1 MNISISLVWTVGRV
15 KKNFCLMMM
24 DRGYELDKEEENLC
38 KLSELSIGSHY
49 LNKALEEKK
58 SFRDVITQVYEKSSE
73 KTLSLFL
80 DANYDESKK
89 REKMISSDY
98 IKSSI
103 LKWKND
109 YQNCAHC
116 ILISPGRLSPDAKR
130 EILIP
135 NLVLLNYD
143 FLMVPIG
150 RHSMVPRHIGLSK
163 EDATKFL
170 ETRKIIPMQLPQLK
184 KTDPVSIYYG
194 FHVGT
199 IVKIIRPGG
208 VVHFRIVVDS

>member
-1 MNISISLVWTVGRV
+1 MNISVPLVWTVGRV
-15 KKNFCLMMM
+15 KKNFCLMMI
-24 DRGYELDKEEENLC
+24 DRGFLLDKEEEEIC
-38 KLSELSIGSHY
+38 KLSELSIGSYY
-49 LNKALEEKK
+49 LKKAIDEKK
-58 SFRDVITQVYEKSSE
+58 SFRDVITRVYEKSSE

-103 LKWKND
+103 LKWRND
-109 YQNCAHC
+109 FSDCAHC

-135 NLVLLNYD
+135 NLVLLTYD

-150 RHSMVPRHIGLSK
+150 RHSMVPSHIGLSK
-163 EDATKFL
+163 EDACKFL
-170 ETRKIIPMQLPQLK
+170 ETRKIMPMQLPQLK

-194 FHVGT
+194 FNVGT
-199 IVKIIRPGG
+199 IVKIVRPGG